1 VAFNFS
7 DVGISL
13 DDLRKLMMAKSP
25 SPKKMKHFSTNV
37 EKENNSN
44 SVTTEPEAS
53 TSADVSI
60 VEPELDATAT
70 CETPRVLLRKLD
82 PNRDALLPSSVDRK
96 MKFSPL
102 TSRGLITLTTS
113 PIVDKKERGESS
125 SLRSK
130 HRKVNKRLYTDEDDN
145 ESY

>member
-1 VAFNFS
+1 MS
-7 DVGISL
+7 
-13 DDLRKLMMAKSP
+13 AKSP
-25 SPKKMKHFSTNV
+25 SPKKMKHFATIV
-37 EKENNSN
+37 EKENNSS
-44 SVTTEPEAS
+44 SVTSEPEAS
-53 TSADVSI
+53 TSADASLI
-60 VEPELDATAT
+60 EPEPGAGET

-125 SLRSK
+125 SVRSK

-145 ESY
+145 ESRH